1 MFHIKL
7 KSSFLIN
14 LTQVNELK
22 LQKITQFVK
31 KITQITQINELKF
44 HKKIHSDSSKNVKVI
59 QLEFHNIL
67 DFEN

>member
-1 MFHIKL
+1 MN
-7 KSSFLIN
+7 SSS
-14 LTQVNELK
+14 K
-22 LQKITQFVK
+22 KITQFVK
-31 KITQITQINELKF
+31 KISQITQINELKF